1 MEEKVKVVIEL
12 DKNTVQAAAY
22 LGGTQLSDELWKQ
35 MLSEPISFPMEVMK
49 EQRKEMELGISMV
62 AIGIGLKRMEESK

>member
-12 DKNTVQAAAY
+12 DKNTVRTAAY
-22 LGGTQLSDELWKQ
+22 LDGTQLSDELWKQ
-35 MLSEPISFPMEVMK
+35 MLSEPISFPMEVME
-49 EQRKEMELGISMV
+49 EQRKGMELGISMV